1 MVLLETY
8 DTLAYNVHMQSHLD
22 PLSSSPLPDQIAHD
36 LLRRIVRGEFDHD
49 GMLPSERQLRITY
62 AVSRSVVRE
71 AIKWLNARGVV
82 TTTNGVGAS
91 INRDITASTV
101 EAMMLAFH
109 HGDVRLR
116 DLIDTRII
124 LEPNIAALAAIHA
137 TQAQI
142 ASMYASCDAMDQL
155 DISAGEEQAAINYN
169 QVNVDFHLQ
178 ISRASRNPVL
188 TILVDLL
195 IGVVW
200 RHERT
205 ANQQIGLPR
214 YRKTA
219 NEHRQIVDAIAQRDA
234 DAARTAMLMHLDLTQ
249 RLLRDHENLDQRVQ
263 IVSE

>member
-1 MVLLETY
+1 MERHT
-8 DTLAYNVHMQSHLD
+8 N
-22 PLSSSPLPDQIAHD
+22 PPSSSPLPDQLAHD
-36 LLRRIVRGEFDHD
+36 LLKRILRGEFDHD
-49 GMLPSERQLRITY
+49 GMLPSERQLRMTY

-71 AIKWLNARGVV
+71 AIKWLNARGIV
-82 TTTNGVGAS
+82 TTTNGVGAI

-116 DLIDTRII
+116 DLIDTRVI
-124 LEPNIAALAAIHA
+124 LEPKIAALAAIHA
-137 TQAQI
+137 TDAQI
-142 ASMYASCDAMDQL
+142 AGLYASCDAMEQL
-155 DISAGEEQAAINYN
+155 DVSDGEMQAAINYN

-205 ANQQIGLPR
+205 ANQIVGLPR
-214 YRKTA
+214 YLKTA
-219 NEHRQIVDAIAQRDA
+219 KEHRQITDAIAQRDA
-234 DAARTAMLMHLDLTQ
+234 EAARTAMMMHLDLTQ
-249 RLLRDHENLDQRVQ
+249 RLLRDNEHLDQRLQ
-263 IVSE
+263 IFTE